1 MEIFSYPRKY
11 VLMLAVAVAVVATLA
26 TAQDTE
32 HGFTPD
38 VLRAK
43 SRQENS
49 VVQEKKQT
57 VSQPTEHEKKTASA
71 PGDEKQGASVDSN
84 TSEDIDLQPKQ
95 EMVSFTFNLPI
106 SSLEGAA
113 AGDFFFGDMLS
124 SFGSLFSRLFSVDDW
139 DDEEIDSS
147 RNSVSPASAGVPTA
161 GSYGLAPTSPASSV
175 VSTSGGS
182 LSSFARVFGDAESH
196 AFGPTGHE
204 EGESVYQGDEAF
216 LPFLTSAY
224 LLPGVQSLLSS
235 MMMVPFSDAFSVSFE
250 NGVPKAAGA
259 NGAGGKE
266 DGASFGIINLF
277 SNLMQASP
285 ESLVGPEILSH
296 ITDENCLFE
305 VDLHSLPETAS
316 ITVGVEGD
324 AVFVEYSNTF
334 SETSDVAAADDTDE
348 SDFEEPTADLSGK
361 TDKSDSKG
369 EGKGPEESITA
380 EALSEATGAQQS
392 EPLGKADKK
401 TSRQNLRGTVGAAA
415 NVYSY
420 ERFVIDPVCDYESA
434 DARAARVEDDLL
446 MIKFPLKKAHKQQ
459 TRDRQDN
466 ERKNPKQSDKKK
478 AADRLSSNTENVSD
492 PQILSH
498 EAEKKTEDTNK
509 ETTSQKKEEHKV
521 DAEAEQ
527 VLQSNRH
534 NSAPKRLVE
543 VSRLQSSHPRRRI
556 LPLVAAQE
564 F

>member
-1 MEIFSYPRKY
+1 MEIFSCPRKY
-11 VLMLAVAVAVVATLA
+11 VLMLAVAVAVLATLA
-26 TAQDTE
+26 TAQDTD

-43 SRQENS
+43 NLQEDS
-49 VVQEKKQT
+49 VVQEKRQT
-57 VSQPTEHEKKTASA
+57 VSEPTENEKTTASA
-71 PGDEKQGASVDSN
+71 PRDENQGASADAN

-113 AGDFFFGDMLS
+113 AGDVFFGDVLS

-139 DDEEIDSS
+139 DDEEIDNNK
-147 RNSVSPASAGVPTA
+147 NSVSPASAGVQTA
-161 GSYGLAPTSPASSV
+161 GSYGLAPTSPANSV

-196 AFGPTGHE
+196 TFGPAGHE
-204 EGESVYQGDEAF
+204 EGESVFQGDEAF

-235 MMMVPFSDAFSVSFE
+235 MMMVPFSDAFSVSSAT
-250 NGVPKAAGA
+250 GVPEAAGA
-259 NGAGGKE
+259 NGAGEKE
-266 DGASFGIINLF
+266 GGASFGIINLF

-334 SETSDVAAADDTDE
+334 SETGDVTAADDTDE
-348 SDFEEPTADLSGK
+348 SGEPTTDLSGK
-361 TDKSDSKG
+361 TDKTDSKV
-369 EGKGPEESITA
+369 EGKGPEESIA
-380 EALSEATGAQQS
+380 AAASPEATGAQQK
-392 EPLGKADKK
+392 EPQGKADKK

-446 MIKFPLKKAHKQQ
+446 MIKFPLKKALKQQ
-459 TRDRQDN
+459 TSDHQDN
-466 ERKNPKQSDKKK
+466 EMKNPKQSDEKK

-492 PQILSH
+492 PQLRSH
-498 EAEKKTEDTNK
+498 ETENKAEDTNK
-509 ETTSQKKEEHKV
+509 ETKSQKKEEQNKV
-521 DAEAEQ
+521 DAESEQ
-527 VLQSNRH
+527 VQQSNRH

-543 VSRLQSSHPRRRI
+543 VSRLQPSHPRRRI